1 MNSRRLH
8 VLTGVVWG
16 LLLGAL
22 AAVFAVAAGAGF
34 SWLYL
39 FGDAPWPESV
49 GWLLPALGLGVF
61 AIVLLA
67 CMILG
72 LRAGRQAAAAAPE
85 EAARRHAG
93 ARRLLTTGVLLALLL
108 AGAAA
113 ARIAGQDDTR
123 QTAARQAAGFET
135 LRSERQRLTAVSVSR
150 APRPMSYD
158 LELRTRGARG
168 GAYRLTWALR
178 SSGTQE
184 ALAEG
189 AAQLAL
195 EPGDNRA
202 SLAIDAWA
210 IIERYHDLAL
220 GGRDVDVEVA
230 EYFRLEATLTPVLDE
245 AERERLPAHE
255 VQNLALGQSP
265 LTDRATADLEMQFRI
280 AGPQYELLD

>member
-1 MNSRRLH
+1 MNAHRLH

-16 LLLGAL
+16 VLLGAL

-39 FGDAPWPESV
+39 FGDEPWPEAV

-67 CMILG
+67 CLALG
-72 LRAGRQAAAAAPE
+72 LQAARHAAAAAPE
-85 EAARRHAG
+85 EAARRQAG
-93 ARRLLTTGVLLALLL
+93 ARRLLALGTLVALLL
-108 AGAAA
+108 AGAAV
-113 ARIAGQDDTR
+113 ARIAGQDAARGTAAV
-123 QTAARQAAGFET
+123 QTAGFQA
-135 LRSERQRLTAVSVSR
+135 LQSKRQRLTAVSVTR

-168 GAYRLTWALR
+168 GAYRLIWALR
-178 SSGTQE
+178 SRGYEE

-189 AAQLAL
+189 AAELAL
-195 EPGDNRA
+195 GPGDNRA
-202 SLAIDAWA
+202 SLPIDAWA

-230 EYFRLEATLTPVLDE
+230 EYFRLGVALTPVLSE
-245 AERERLPAHE
+245 AERKRLPPHE
-255 VQNLALGQSP
+255 VQNLALGQSA
-265 LTDRATADLEMQFRI
+265 LTDRATADLDMQFRI
-280 AGPQYELLD
+280 SGPQYELLD